1 MRLEAVKRC
10 VTEGN
15 SIMAVK
21 ARYPYVSRET
31 WWTRYWHL
39 RRKLHGYDRV
49 PSPVDCRT
57 AAILLQFAQRM
68 DLPSSPRQSEAS
80 EYLSGM
86 VTYGQDRRKAQLNA
100 ASETRLG
107 A

>member
-15 SIMAVK
+15 SIMAV
-21 ARYPYVSRET
+21 RSGPYYVSRET

-39 RRKLHGYDRV
+39 RRKLNGYDRT
-49 PSPVDCRT
+49 PTDVDCRV

-86 VTYGQDRRKAQLNA
+86 VTYGQDRRKARINA
-100 ASETRLG
+100 ASEASLG
-107 A
+107 S